1 MRHTVIALLLL
12 AFMPLQEVGAAELDK
27 DLADFKRDVLEV
39 NKRLLLLEEELL
51 FPADTQVGVYVSLD
65 VGHFFEP
72 DSITLELDGDVIAS
86 HLYTEKEVR
95 ALRNGAV
102 QRLAVANVKN
112 GTHELVAF
120 VTGEGPQGK
129 EIRRGVDGQFDKAHG
144 RHFIQLHIEDD
155 TAKQQ
160 PRFRFRDWR

>member
-1 MRHTVIALLLL
+1 MRHVVMVLLLL
-12 AFMPLQEVGAAELDK
+12 AFAPLQSAELDK
-27 DLADFKRDVLEV
+27 DLADFKREVLEV

-112 GTHELVAF
+112 GNHALVAF
-120 VTGEGPQGK
+120 VTGDGPQGK
-129 EIRRGVDGQFDKAHG
+129 EIRRGVNGQFEKGHG
-144 RHFIQLHIEDD
+144 RHFVQLHIEDD
-155 TAKQQ
+155 SAKQQ

>member
-1 MRHTVIALLLL
+1 MRRAFILLLML
-12 AFMPLQEVGAAELDK
+12 AAAQLHGADLDK

-65 VGHFFEP
+65 VGYFFQP
-72 DSITLELDGDVIAS
+72 DSITLELDGEVLTS
-86 HLYTEKEVR
+86 HLYTEKEIR
-95 ALRNGAV
+95 ALKNGAV
-102 QRLAVANVKN
+102 QRLALANVKN
-112 GTHELVAF
+112 GDHELIAF
-120 VTGEGPQGK
+120 VTGTGPSGREMRQGVT
-129 EIRRGVDGQFDKAHG
+129 GHFDKNHG

-155 TAKQQ
+155 PAKQQ

>member
-1 MRHTVIALLLL
+1 MRRVVIVLLLL
-12 AFMPLQEVGAAELDK
+12 AFSPLQSAELDK
-27 DLADFKRDVLEV
+27 DLADFKREVLEV

-72 DSITLELDGDVIAS
+72 DSITLELDWEVIAS

-112 GTHELVAF
+112 GGHELVAF
-120 VTGEGPQGK
+120 VTGDGPQGT
-129 EIRRGVDGQFDKAHG
+129 EIRRGVNGQFEKGHG
-144 RHFIQLHIEDD
+144 RHFVQLHIEDD
-155 TAKQQ
+155 AAKQQ
-160 PRFRFRDWR
+160 PRFRFREWR

>member
-1 MRHTVIALLLL
+1 MRHVVIAMLLL
-12 AFMPLQEVGAAELDK
+12 AIAPLQAAELDK
-27 DLADFKRDVLEV
+27 DLADFKREVLEV

-51 FPADTQVGVYVSLD
+51 FPADTQVGIYVSLD
-65 VGHFFEP
+65 VGHFFAP
-72 DSITLELDGDVIAS
+72 DSITLELDGEVIAS

-112 GTHELVAF
+112 GGHELVAF
-120 VTGEGPQGK
+120 VTGDGPKGT
-129 EIRRGVDGQFDKAHG
+129 EIRRGVNAQFEKGHG
-144 RHFIQLHIEDD
+144 RHFVQLHIEDD
-155 TAKQQ
+155 SAKQQ

>member
-1 MRHTVIALLLL
+1 MRRAFILLLML
-12 AFMPLQEVGAAELDK
+12 AAAQLHGADLDK

-65 VGHFFEP
+65 VGYFFQP
-72 DSITLELDGDVIAS
+72 DSITLELDGEVLTS
-86 HLYTEKEVR
+86 HLYTEKEIR
-95 ALRNGAV
+95 ALKNGAV
-102 QRLAVANVKN
+102 QRLALANVKN
-112 GTHELVAF
+112 GDHELIAF
-120 VTGEGPQGK
+120 VTGTGPAGREMRQGVT
-129 EIRRGVDGQFDKAHG
+129 GHFDKNHG

-155 TAKQQ
+155 PAKQQ